1 MKYALVN
8 GIILDGNLDMEPV
21 EQTILIDN
29 DKINAIIDKKWG
41 YFRL

>member
-21 EQTILIDN
+21 EQTILIEN
-29 DKINAIIDKKWG
+29 DKINAIIDKNG
-41 YFRL
+41 DISG

>member
-29 DKINAIIDKKWG
+29 DKINAIIDKNG
-41 YFRL
+41 DISG